1 MDRGA
6 WKAMVHSVT
15 KSWTQLKQLSMLT
28 HAFDQCGPCSH
39 NNGIT
44 QNLLQMQTLQ
54 HVPLLR
60 PVELE
65 TPLVAP
71 EIRILANPPNVDIS

>member
-6 WKAMVHSVT
+6 WKAMVHRVT
-15 KSWTQLKQLSMLT
+15 KSWTQLKQLSTLAY
-28 HAFDQCGPCSH
+28 AFDQCGPWSY

-54 HVPLLR
+54 PVPLL
-60 PVELE
+60 
-65 TPLVAP
+65 
-71 EIRILANPPNVDIS
+71 